1 MKQTLQIMAGLQEHL
16 TLYNHAQAKC
26 VETSFTLTEYGV
38 FSVEAMF
45 TIQRVGTD
53 GEWVSTELI
62 ETVSNIDITFFSQYS
77 NDFLI
82 KQIFQELL
90 LDLEIKLLENEI
102 CH

>member
-16 TLYNHAQAKC
+16 TLYNHAQAEC

-38 FSVEAMF
+38 FSVEATF
-45 TIQRVGTD
+45 SVKRVGTEE
-53 GEWVSTELI
+53 GVVVKLV
-62 ETVSNIDITFFSQYS
+62 ETVSNIDVRYFSQYS
-77 NDFLI
+77 NDFLM

-90 LDLEIKLLENEI
+90 LDLEMQLLENET

>member
-1 MKQTLQIMAGLQEHL
+1 MKQTLQIMAGLRQHL
-16 TLYNHAQAKC
+16 TLYNHAQAEC

-45 TIQRVGTD
+45 TVKRVGTE

-62 ETVSNIDITFFSQYS
+62 EAVSNIDITFFSQYS

-90 LDLEIKLLENEI
+90 LDLEIKLLENET